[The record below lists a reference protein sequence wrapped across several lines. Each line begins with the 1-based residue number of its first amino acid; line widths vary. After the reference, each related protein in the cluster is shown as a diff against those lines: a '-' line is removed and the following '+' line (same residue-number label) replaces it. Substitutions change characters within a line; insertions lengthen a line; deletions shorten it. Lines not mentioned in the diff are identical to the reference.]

1 MLGIAPPRHRANPL
15 QPAMN
20 PLKMAPLRE
29 KSHRNFWKPRRG
41 GGEGGTARGSPVTR
55 THGSRRRSPSS
66 LPPSLAVSGGA
77 GEAPAAGI
85 ASSRLSPAQP
95 NPSRLGPGP
104 VPAVPE
110 RARSRGAPSA
120 ASWPPPPPPSKDSA
134 DSRRRAESGSRR
146 SVPCWRTSGGGAW
159 SSGGRGRGYA
169 NDVLKRQ
176 DSCHGSSSQV
186 RPEITFGNVLT

>member
-41 GGEGGTARGSPVTR
+41 GGGRGAQPGAAPLPAPTGPGGAAP
-55 THGSRRRSPSS
+55 
-66 LPPSLAVSGGA
+66 PPSRPPSPCPGGA

-95 NPSRLGPGP
+95 SPTRPGSVPAPSRPYP
-104 VPAVPE
+104 SE
-110 RARSRGAPSA
+110 RAAEAPPA
-120 ASWPPPPPPSKDSA
+120 LHHG
-134 DSRRRAESGSRR
+134 RRRRH
-146 SVPCWRTSGGGAW
+146 PPRTPRTRAGALRAGAAAAPPAGGLRGEGRGHLEGGG
-159 SSGGRGRGYA
+159 GVMQIR
-169 NDVLKRQ
+169 
-176 DSCHGSSSQV
+176 
-186 RPEITFGNVLT
+186 F